1 MLSPN
6 IKARLAELDKI
17 QDRLGRTRMT
27 TEERC
32 DYLNE
37 IYDALIFF
45 WLRSALTGSAKG
57 TSSIIMQLQGARLE
71 MGAWEP
77 KTNGDARKPSHFL
90 FQTVPENLQAELDE
104 VTARADA

>member
-1 MLSPN
+1 MPSPN
-6 IKARLAELDKI
+6 IKARLAELTKI
-17 QDRLGRTRMT
+17 RDHQGRTRMT
-27 TEERC
+27 SDERC
-32 DYLNE
+32 SYLNE
-37 IYDALIFF
+37 IYDALIFL
-45 WLRSALTGSAKG
+45 WLESALMGSAKG

-90 FQTVPENLQAELDE
+90 FATVPENLQAELDE